1 VIAMSFR
8 TITSLELKDL
18 LVRQPDLQLI
28 DVRPPP
34 EFREV
39 HVVGARNVPF
49 DQLSAE
55 QLSSASGEDGNSTVY
70 FICKVGKR
78 SQKACEKVQK
88 LGLPNVV
95 NVEGG
100 TDNCVAAGLP
110 VERGKKAFSLDRQVR
125 ITAGGLV
132 VVGAV
137 LAMTVDPYWA
147 GLSALVGAGLVY
159 SGVTDTCGMGALLTK
174 MPWNR
179 W

>member
-1 VIAMSFR
+1 MSTS
-8 TITSLELKDL
+8 TIGPLELKDL

-28 DVRPPP
+28 DVRMPA

-39 HVVGARNVPF
+39 HVVGAKNLPF
-49 DQLSAE
+49 DRLSTEQLLSASR
-55 QLSSASGEDGNSTVY
+55 QGGASTVY

-78 SQKACEKVQK
+78 SQKACEKAHK
-88 LGLPNVV
+88 FGLPNVV

-100 TDNCVAAGLP
+100 TDVCVAAGLP
-110 VERGKKAFSLDRQVR
+110 VQRGKKALSLERQVR
-125 ITAGGLV
+125 IAAGGLV

-137 LAMTVDPYWA
+137 LAITVNPYWIV
-147 GLSALVGAGLVY
+147 LSALVGVGLVV
-159 SGVTDTCGMGALLTK
+159 SGVTDTCGMGMLLAK

>member
-1 VIAMSFR
+1 MSVR

-18 LVRQPDLQLI
+18 LVRQPDLPLI
-28 DVRPPP
+28 DVRMPS

-49 DQLSAE
+49 DRLSAE
-55 QLSSASGEDGNSTVY
+55 QLSSASVEDENSTVY
-70 FICKVGKR
+70 FICKMGKR
-78 SQKACEKVQK
+78 STKACEKVQK

-95 NVEGG
+95 SVEGG
-100 TDNCVAAGLP
+100 TDVCVAAGLP
-110 VERGKKAFSLDRQVR
+110 VERGKKAFSLERQVR

-132 VVGAV
+132 AVGAV

-147 GLSALVGAGLVY
+147 ALSALVGAGLIY
-159 SGVTDTCGMGALLTK
+159 SGITNTCGMGALLTK

>member
-1 VIAMSFR
+1 MSIH

-18 LVRQPDLQLI
+18 LVREPDLQLI
-28 DVRPPP
+28 DVRMPA

-49 DQLSAE
+49 DRLSAE
-55 QLSSASGEDGNSTVY
+55 QLSSESAEDGSSTVY

-78 SQKACEKVQK
+78 SHKACEKARE

-100 TDNCVAAGLP
+100 TDVCIAAGLP
-110 VERGKKAFSLDRQVR
+110 VERGKKAVSLERQVR

-132 VVGAV
+132 LVGAV
-137 LAMTVDPYWA
+137 LAVAVHPYWA
-147 GLSALVGAGLVY
+147 ALPALIGAGLAY
-159 SGVTDTCGMGALLTK
+159 SGVTDTCGMGMLLSK